1 MFYQDKINKELRFGD
16 VLEGFIFLTSLS
28 IKESKMFKKCS
39 LNIEIPEYCV
49 LITPCCSIRH
59 KILTI
64 CPLKKI
70 RDRFFGNPYF
80 KENLTNINRLIEP
93 KNVLSPNSWGKL
105 TQEQRENRVRE
116 GMTFAFLELFIY
128 ERSSFF
134 DEYEVNIGNEKKI
147 KTSYY
152 MIDFR
157 DIYKVDCLKLK
168 NFNEELIN
176 LKRLQLSLETRS
188 ELRNKI
194 SDYYFRAPEEDKILE
209 D

>member
-64 CPLKKI
+64 CPLKKV

-93 KNVLSPNSWGKL
+93 KNVLLPNSWGKL
-105 TQEQRENRVRE
+105 TQEQKENRVRE

-134 DEYEVNIGNEKKI
+134 DEYEVNIGNEENI

-157 DIYKVDCLKLK
+157 DTYKVDCSKLK
-168 NFNEELIN
+168 NFKEELIN
-176 LKRLQLSLETRS
+176 LKRLQLSIETRE

-194 SDYYFRAPEEDKILE
+194 SDYYFRVPEEDKILE

>member
-1 MFYQDKINKELRFGD
+1 MFYQDKIDKELRFGD

-28 IKESKMFKKCS
+28 IKEPKMFRKCS

-64 CPLKKI
+64 CPLKKVMKG
-70 RDRFFGNPYF
+70 FFDNPYF
-80 KENLTNINRLIEP
+80 SENLTNINRLMKPE
-93 KNVLSPNSWGKL
+93 NVFSPYRWGKL
-105 TQEQRENRVRE
+105 TPEEQENKLRE
-116 GMTFAFLELFIY
+116 GITFAFLELFIY
-128 ERSSFF
+128 EKSSFF
-134 DEYEVNIGNEKKI
+134 KEYDINDGNEENI

-157 DIYKVDCLKLK
+157 DTYKVDCSRLS
-168 NFNEELIN
+168 NFKEELIN
-176 LKRLQLSLETRS
+176 LKHLQLSKETRE

-194 SDYYFRAPEEDKILE
+194 SDYYFRVPEEDKILE